1 MAITVPTLAELNQ
14 TVLAFYR
21 ARFPARDLG
30 TESFLGKKAA
40 AEAMMLYGFYK
51 AAADADAD
59 ALPSSLTS
67 ASRLDEFAST
77 FGLSNGAGGF
87 GRKGA
92 SGATGGAGTV
102 TYAGSGPFPYTLAD
116 GTALTASDGTTQV
129 ELDGALVFASAGS
142 MTGAFAA
149 TTTGIVGNLAVGQ
162 QLTFNSTISG
172 LTPTVTL
179 STALSNGTDR
189 ETDADLLARLID
201 RLQNPPA
208 GATAAQ
214 YRIWCNAQ
222 TNVHQ
227 TYVYPLRS
235 GTGTVD
241 MVIVG
246 AGHGGGGSRPTGHG
260 DGRSDV
266 HRRRSAGSG
275 GGVGGAAALHAGAGH
290 SIKAEVVATA
300 GNESDVLAG
309 GRGLTVSAYSA
320 IEDADSLGRLARARY
335 SRSTPTG
342 SSRGSRW
349 RPPPRPATSSLAPL
363 PEPTAM
369 VTEQIKVTAYNPST
383 HVCTLAA
390 PFTVAPTVGDSVYSG
405 GNVVETISGNLSRH
419 VDALGP
425 STAGGERIIID
436 GDGDPHT
443 LPGFA
448 YLQPPW
454 NDTLVI
460 DRIGAI
466 CLDATDANGATLCAN
481 IVRTAFVPQVFV
493 DGASDNIRAGDDGT
507 NAPEMLHLK
516 SINVIQ

>member
-246 AGHGGGGSRPTGHG
+246 VGHGKDQRQPTTGTATLVQAFIDGVRPVAAEGSEVLRPYMP
-260 DGRSDV
+260 
-266 HRRRSAGSG
+266 
-275 GGVGGAAALHAGAGH
+275 GAGH
-290 SIKAEVVATA
+290 SIIAEVVATA
-300 GNESDVLAG
+300 GNESYVAG
-309 GRGLTVSAYSA
+309 GSGLTVASHSGATITLSGAWAELNTAVNINGIHPHIQIFTTTTGGNLVANSAGQY
-320 IEDADSLGRLARARY
+320 
-335 SRSTPTG
+335 
-342 SSRGSRW
+342 
-349 RPPPRPATSSLAPL
+349 
-363 PEPTAM
+363 
-369 VTEQIKVTAYNPST
+369 VTEQRRVTGFNNST
-383 HVCTLAA
+383 HIATLQTA
-390 PFTVAPTVGDSVYSG
+390 FTVAPTERRYRLLG
-405 GNVVETISGNLSRH
+405 GPVVETVSAAISAY

-425 STAGGERIIID
+425 SQAS
-436 GDGDPHT
+436 
-443 LPGFA
+443 GFA
-448 YLQPPW
+448 YQPATW
-454 NDTLVI
+454 SDTISI
-460 DRIGAI
+460 DRLVRSV
-466 CLDATDANGATLCAN
+466 CTPLDTVDGNRLCSNTVHVAG
-481 IVRTAFVPQVFV
+481 VPQVFI
-493 DGASDNIRAGDDGT
+493 DGASSNVTAADSSP
-507 NAPEMLHLK
+507 NAPELLWLK
-516 SINVIQ
+516 SVCVVQAP